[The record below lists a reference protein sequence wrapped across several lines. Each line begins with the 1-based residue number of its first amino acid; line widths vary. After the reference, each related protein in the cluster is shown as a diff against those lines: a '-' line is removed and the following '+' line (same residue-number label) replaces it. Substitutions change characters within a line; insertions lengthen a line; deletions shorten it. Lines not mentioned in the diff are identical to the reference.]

1 MILNQISVLKDAAA
15 ASIYGARASNGVV
28 VITTK
33 RGANQKTQINLNAY
47 YGVQQVWRTLDML
60 NARQWMEYRN
70 DLAGTPVFSQEE
82 MDNITIDT
90 DWQKVIFR
98 TAPNS
103 NYELTANGGNEKT
116 KFFMSG
122 DYFKQDGILIGTDYQ
137 RLNGRVNIDH
147 NISDKLTI
155 GSKCRTDLCKNRPG
169 GRRPDTSRT
178 PAERYFNTCHISGL

>member
-1 MILNQISVLKDAAA
+1 MKVRGQIHLSDLNPNDIESISVLKDAAA

-33 RGANQKTQINLNAY
+33 RGSNQKTQIDFNSY
-47 YGVQQVWRTLDML
+47 YGVQQVWHELDML
-60 NARQWMEYRN
+60 NSRQWMEYRN
-70 DLAGTPVFSQEE
+70 DLAGTPVFSQED

-98 TAPNS
+98 TAPIS
-103 NYELTANGGNEKT
+103 NFELTANGGNQKT

-122 DYFKQDGILIGTDYQ
+122 NLYNQMGILIGTDYQ

-147 NISDKLTI
+147 NIS
-155 GSKCRTDLCKNRPG
+155 
-169 GRRPDTSRT
+169 
-178 PAERYFNTCHISGL
+178 